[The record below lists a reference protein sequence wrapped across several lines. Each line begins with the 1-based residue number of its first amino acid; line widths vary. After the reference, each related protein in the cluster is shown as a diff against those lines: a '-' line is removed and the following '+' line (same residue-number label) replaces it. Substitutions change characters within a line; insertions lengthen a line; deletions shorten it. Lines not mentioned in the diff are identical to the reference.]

1 MATTETQQY
10 RAEARFQRVS
20 PQKARL
26 VLDLIRGQ
34 RVELAL
40 QTVAFTRKR
49 VAPIVEKVL
58 RSAIDNAT
66 YLSQERGT
74 DLDVDRLFVSQA
86 IANEGPRLKRIR
98 PAPQGRAFN
107 YQRRMSHIIIS
118 VAEKKAA
125 GYVTTVDE
133 PETDH
138 KPNLTAGKTAGK
150 KSAHKTA
157 AKKSSTKKAAPKKA
171 AHKKKA
177 AK

>member
-1 MATTETQQY
+1 MALDTHEY

-74 DLDVDRLFVSQA
+74 DLDVDRLFVKQA

-98 PAPQGRAFN
+98 PAPQGRAFR

-118 VAEKKAA
+118 VAEKKPF
-125 GYVTTVDE
+125 GVVTTVEHDDA
-133 PETDH
+133 TLGA
-138 KPNLTAGKTAGK
+138 KPAGRTAGKPGK
-150 KSAHKTA
+150 KI
-157 AKKSSTKKAAPKKA
+157 AKKTVAKKAAPKKA
-171 AHKKKA
+171 AKTNTKKKA

>member
-1 MATTETQQY
+1 MATDTHQY

-49 VAPIVEKVL
+49 IAPIVEKVL

-107 YQRRMSHIIIS
+107 YQRRTSHII
-118 VAEKKAA
+118 VAVSEKKAV
-125 GYVTTVDE
+125 GVVTTVDE

-138 KPNLTAGKTAGK
+138 KPNLTAGKKTQKKTAGK
-150 KSAHKTA
+150 KTV
-157 AKKSSTKKAAPKKA
+157 TKKAAPKKA
-171 AHKKKA
+171 AATTKKKA